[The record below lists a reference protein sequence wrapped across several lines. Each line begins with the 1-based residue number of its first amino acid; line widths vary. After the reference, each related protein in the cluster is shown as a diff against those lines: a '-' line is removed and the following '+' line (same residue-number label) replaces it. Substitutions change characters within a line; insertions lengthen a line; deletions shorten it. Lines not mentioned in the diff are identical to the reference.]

1 VSVDDALDGILV
13 VRTPRGGDSVF
24 IEIPIGCDQCKDLED
39 KLGDLQD
46 DCKDLINKRLDLR
59 GNLV

>member
-1 VSVDDALDGILV
+1 VSVDDALDGILM
-13 VRTPRGGDSVF
+13 VRTLRGGDSVF
-24 IEIPIGCDQCKDLED
+24 IEIPTGCDQCKDLEG
-39 KLGDLQD
+39 KLESLQD